1 MSLVSPLQD
10 QMNRTLTDVHLQ
22 LSNFSI
28 DFAVVIERSRSIGSK
43 AVEFRLL
50 LEEEVINN

>member
-1 MSLVSPLQD
+1 
-10 QMNRTLTDVHLQ
+10 MNRTLTDVHLQ

-28 DFAVVIERSRSIGSK
+28 DFPVVIERSRSIGSK
-43 AVEFRLL
+43 AVEFQLL